1 MDREW
6 RVQSPTEVTE
16 ELNRLVEIGKLLF
29 SVLTPEEIKSLRIF
43 IEQNEIREKLM
54 VLPPDVELG
63 NTSVT

>member
-29 SVLTPEEIKSLRIF
+29 SVLSPEEIMSLRIF